1 MTGNAR
7 LPACLWPD
15 KPLAMN
21 KLSLAATAALVAL
34 FLSQPAQAAEV
45 FGGIYA
51 HAVGTKLSLGSS
63 RESGVDFQLGYR
75 GGNIIPG
82 TGIQPYV
89 LGALNTNGDTSYAA
103 AGLSWKFGK
112 RFYVRPGVGIAVH
125 NGSTED
131 FIVEDRIAFGSRVLV
146 ETEVGIGARINDR
159 LTVEAS
165 LVHLSH
171 GQIFGGQNPGIDNIG
186 VRLNLKL

>member
-1 MTGNAR
+1 
-7 LPACLWPD
+7 
-15 KPLAMN
+15 MN
-21 KLSLAATAALVAL
+21 KIIATLAAVAAA
-34 FLSQPAQAAEV
+34 FLLPSAASAQEV

-63 RESGVDFQLGYR
+63 RESGLDFQIGYR
-75 GGNIIPG
+75 GGNIIRG
-82 TGIQPYV
+82 TKLQPYV
-89 LGALNTNGDTSYAA
+89 LGALNSKGDTSYAA
-103 AGLSWKFGK
+103 AGLSWKFGD
-112 RFYVRPGVGIAVH
+112 RFYIRPGLGVAIH

-131 FIVEDRIAFGSRVLV
+131 FELEDRIAFGSRLLI
-146 ETEVGIGARINDR
+146 ESEVGVGARINDR

-171 GQIFGGQNPGIDNIG
+171 AQFFGGQNPGIDNIG